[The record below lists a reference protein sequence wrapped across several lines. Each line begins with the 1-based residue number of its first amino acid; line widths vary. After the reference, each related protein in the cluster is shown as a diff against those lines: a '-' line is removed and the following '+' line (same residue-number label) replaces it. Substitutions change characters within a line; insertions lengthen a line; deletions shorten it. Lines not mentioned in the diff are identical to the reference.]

1 MGLSQDPN
9 YQNYHRVLN
18 RAIWSSRKASSIL
31 LRHLSA
37 VFAPSSPLVMGID
50 DTIERRV
57 RANGLRR
64 EASIVTPCVPCD
76 QHFVKASGLRWLS
89 LMLLVEIP
97 WAQRTWALPFKSGV
111 GSLTTLSSGA
121 EPAS

>member
-1 MGLSQDPN
+1 MSLDPN

-37 VFAPSSPLVMGID
+37 VFAPSGPLVMGID
-50 DTIERRV
+50 DTIERRWEN
-57 RANGLRR
+57 ALRL

-76 QHFVKASGLRWLS
+76 QHFVKASGLRWRSFDAFGGDSLGKRGLGHCPSRAVLAPSIALS
-89 LMLLVEIP
+89 P
-97 WAQRTWALPFKSGV
+97 
-111 GSLTTLSSGA
+111 
-121 EPAS
+121 